1 MLLGGA
7 GSDEERR
14 DLSVILMHCGELEKA
29 AAEMRAYRESA
40 HYRAQADGF
49 EKALCSRMMQA
60 LDKLEL
66 GTGGGYE
73 PLSVAGVLAGPT
85 PEQVELVDKKM
96 PLTW

>member
-7 GSDEERR
+7 GSDQERR

-29 AAEMRAYRESA
+29 EAEMGAYMESA
-40 HYRAQADGF
+40 HYRVQADGF
-49 EKALCSRMMQA
+49 EKALCSRMMTM
-60 LDKLEL
+60 LEKLEL
-66 GTGGGYE
+66 GGTPYE

-85 PEQVELVDKKM
+85 PEQVELVDRKM